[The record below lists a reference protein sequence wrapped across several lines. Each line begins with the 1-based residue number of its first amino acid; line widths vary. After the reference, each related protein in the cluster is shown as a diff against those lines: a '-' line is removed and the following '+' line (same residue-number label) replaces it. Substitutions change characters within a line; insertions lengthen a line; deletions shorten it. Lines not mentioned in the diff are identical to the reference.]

1 MNSTA
6 EEINIRQMENEAN
19 RIFNLQ
25 KKAYLEN
32 PYPSYTERK
41 ENLIRLEK
49 ILVDNQEAI
58 AEAICKDYG
67 NRARQETELIELFLS
82 IDGIRYARKKLKKW
96 MKPQR
101 RSVSVWFAGASNRVL
116 PQPKGI
122 VGLIAPWNYPLFLVA
137 SPLASILAS
146 GNRCMVKMAA
156 NSKNLAELLSR
167 LFSEAFPEETLAIL
181 PGVKASEFT
190 PLRFDH
196 IVFTG
201 SPETGKTI
209 MKTAAEN
216 LIPVTLELGGKSPTI
231 IGEDFD
237 LNTAVERVMQGKFLN
252 AGQTCVAPDYL
263 FVPEG
268 KVEAFID
275 QAKKSIAKRY
285 SGLESKD
292 YTSIIDEKSF
302 HRLSKTLDDAAH
314 KGASVTPLMQGETKD
329 ADSKKICPHIVTE
342 VGDEMILMK
351 DEIFGP
357 ILPIKPYKEI
367 DEVLHYMNERERPL
381 ALYLFSNDRSLQEKV
396 IKNTLSGGV
405 CINETVLHA
414 GQHDMPFGGIGNSGM
429 GHYHGNEGFQEF
441 SKMRPIF
448 RQFKYPALPM
458 LYPPYGK
465 TFDRIYRL
473 MIGLKI

>member
-1 MNSTA
+1 MNSTL
-6 EEINIRQMENEAN
+6 EEINISQMESEAN

-25 KKAYLEN
+25 KKAYKEN
-32 PYPSYTERK
+32 PYPSYAERK
-41 ENLIRLEK
+41 DNLIKLEK
-49 ILVDNQEAI
+49 ILTDNQVAI
-58 AEAICKDYG
+58 AEAISKDYG

-101 RSVSVWFAGASNRVL
+101 RSVSVWFAGANNKVL
-116 PQPKGI
+116 PQPKGV

-156 NSKNLAELLSR
+156 NSKNLAGLLSS
-167 LFSEAFPEETLAIL
+167 LFSEIFPEETLAIL
-181 PGVKASEFT
+181 PGVKAADFT

-231 IGEDFD
+231 IGEDFN
-237 LNTAVERVMQGKFLN
+237 LKTAAERIMQGKFLN

-263 FVPEG
+263 YVPES
-268 KVEAFID
+268 KVQSFIGE
-275 QAKKSIAKRY
+275 AKKSIEKRY

-302 HRLSKTLDDAAH
+302 NRLSGALDDATQ
-314 KGASVTPLMQGETKD
+314 KGAVVVPLMQGEAID
-329 ADSKKICPHIVTE
+329 NEERKICPHIVTE
-342 VGDEMILMK
+342 VSDEMVLMK

-367 DEVLHYMNERERPL
+367 DEVLHFINERERPL
-381 ALYLFSNDRSLQEKV
+381 ALYLFTNDRKLQDKV

-429 GHYHGNEGFQEF
+429 GHYHGQEGFNEF
-441 SKMRPIF
+441 SKLRPIF
-448 RQFKYPALPM
+448 KQFKFPALPL

-465 TFDRIYRL
+465 VFNTIYQL
-473 MIGLKI
+473 MIRLKI